1 MVNLNADAHYH
12 TRFNLHPTHLL
23 INHSDGTVI
32 QTALNFHGLGF
43 FLKTLIFVW
52 WNINESIK
60 TVS

>member
-1 MVNLNADAHYH
+1 MVNLNADAHCH

-23 INHSDGTVI
+23 INHPDGTVI

-52 WNINESIK
+52 
-60 TVS
+60 